1 MALTRFDPARV
12 LGSKIT
18 GMSQQGL
25 CEFASK
31 LCGRIEAEV
40 GSKSYRGGIFP
51 ENISVDEDGNIG
63 IGPASVGNWAGQE
76 LEFLAPELY
85 WRSNPTAASDVY
97 SVGMVMYYALNG
109 GKLPYDGEC
118 EDAQLRRMGG
128 EDFKAPKGTGR
139 RLKDIVEKAVKFKA
153 QERYQSLGE
162 MQAAIDSC
170 IKNLYL
176 SGETSA
182 EAIFNKSDDDLSEL
196 ERMMV
201 GIIEKS
207 DEAPAEEQDG
217 EEPAEEVKVY
227 APSTPIADAK
237 AAARAR
243 ASDPA
248 QVIAR
253 RFKEQGSPAVPKLR
267 EEKNPE
273 LAPIVPSR
281 QPVKTPPVQYTRNME
296 REKKIAEDVKKRRRR
311 PLAVILVLCAALI
324 VVAIIFNAML
334 KDFRQARAN
343 SSPSPAVTDA
353 DPFAGTMDP
362 ANTTDPNDPYGYFS
376 EDGEEDENAPAASA
390 TPEPS
395 ETPREHG
402 YELVI
407 EDVSWTEAAEKCK
420 EMGGHLVTI
429 NTQDEFDTVVKMAEE
444 AGVPR
449 IWIGCHRVDGEL
461 VWENDETGIEVWA
474 KGEPSYVDIN
484 DQVAE
489 DYIML
494 WDNNGWGYNDN
505 RNDPIADYP
514 EWYSGTVGFI
524 CEYGD

>member
-63 IGPASVGNWAGQE
+63 IGPASAGNWAGQE

-420 EMGGHLVTI
+420 EMGGHMVTI

>member
-63 IGPASVGNWAGQE
+63 IGPASAGNWAGQE

-85 WRSNPTAASDVY
+85 WRGNPTAASDVY

-376 EDGEEDENAPAASA
+376 EDGEEDENAPAVSA

>member
-63 IGPASVGNWAGQE
+63 IGPASAGNWAGQE

-390 TPEPS
+390 IPEPS

>member
-63 IGPASVGNWAGQE
+63 IGPASAGNWAGQE

-85 WRSNPTAASDVY
+85 WRGNPTAASDVY

-176 SGETSA
+176 NGETSA

>member
-63 IGPASVGNWAGQE
+63 IGPASAGNWAGQE

-217 EEPAEEVKVY
+217 EDPAEEVKVY

>member
-1 MALTRFDPARV
+1 MALTSFDPAHAIGGK
-12 LGSKIT
+12 LT

-40 GSKSYRGGIFP
+40 GSKSYRGGIYP
-51 ENISVDEDGNIG
+51 ENISVDEEGRIG
-63 IGPASVGNWAGQE
+63 IGPASSGDWQGQE

-85 WRSNPTAASDVY
+85 WRGTPSAASDVY

-153 QERYQSLGE
+153 QERFQSLGE
-162 MQAAIDSC
+162 MQAALDSC

-201 GIIEKS
+201 SIIEKG
-207 DEAPAEEQDG
+207 DEAPADEQETEEQ
-217 EEPAEEVKVY
+217 AEEVKVY

-253 RFKEQGSPAVPKLR
+253 KLKEQANPAVPKFR
-267 EEKNPE
+267 EEKDPE

-281 QPVKTPPVQYTRNME
+281 QPVRTPPVQYTRNME

-334 KDFRQARAN
+334 KDFRQARVD
-343 SSPSPAVTDA
+343 SSPSPTV
-353 DPFAGTMDP
+353 DPFAGTMNP
-362 ANTTDPNDPYGYFS
+362 EFTTDPEDPYGYFS
-376 EDGEEDENAPAASA
+376 QDGGEEGTVESAA
-390 TPEPS
+390 TPSPS
-395 ETPREHG
+395 PTPREHG
-402 YELVI
+402 YELVVA
-407 EDVSWTEAAEKCK
+407 DVSWTEAAQQCQ

-429 NTQDEFDTVVKMAEE
+429 NSQDEFDTVVKMAED

-461 VWENDETGIEVWA
+461 VWENGETGIEVWA
-474 KGEPSYVDIN
+474 LGEPSYVDIN
-484 DQVAE
+484 DEVAE

>member
-1 MALTRFDPARV
+1 MAFTSFDPARA
-12 LGSKIT
+12 LGSKLT

-31 LCGRIEAEV
+31 VCGRIEAEV
-40 GSKSYRGGIFP
+40 GSKSCRGGIYP
-51 ENISVDEDGNIG
+51 DNISVDEDGNIG
-63 IGPASVGNWAGQE
+63 IGPASAGNWSGQE

-85 WRSNPTAASDVY
+85 WRGSPSAASDVY

-153 QERYQSLGE
+153 QDRFQSLGE
-162 MQAAIDSC
+162 MQAALNSC

-182 EAIFNKSDDDLSEL
+182 EAIFKKSDDDLSEL

-201 GIIEKS
+201 GIIEKE
-207 DEAPAEEQDG
+207 DEAPAEEQSQEQG
-217 EEPAEEVKVY
+217 EEIKVY

-237 AAARAR
+237 AAARSR

-248 QVIAR
+248 QIIAR
-253 RFKEQGSPAVPKLR
+253 KLKEQGSPAVPKLS

-273 LAPIVPSR
+273 LAPIVPNR
-281 QPVKTPPVQYTRNME
+281 QTVRTPPVQYTRNME

-334 KDFRQARAN
+334 KDLRQARAN
-343 SSPSPAVTDA
+343 SSPSPTP
-353 DPFAGTMDP
+353 DPFAGTMTP
-362 ANTTDPNDPYGYFS
+362 ENTTDPNDPYGYFS
-376 EDGEEDENAPAASA
+376 EDGEESGETAAQASA

-395 ETPREHG
+395 ETPREHE
-402 YELVI
+402 YELIVA
-407 EDVSWTEAAEKCK
+407 DVSWTEAAERCK

-429 NTQDEFDTVVKMAEE
+429 NSQEEFDTVVEMAEE

-461 VWENDETGIEVWA
+461 VWENGETGIEVWA

-524 CEYGD
+524 CEYGS

>member
-63 IGPASVGNWAGQE
+63 IGPASAGNWAGQE

-237 AAARAR
+237 AAL
-243 ASDPA
+243 
-248 QVIAR
+248 I
-253 RFKEQGSPAVPKLR
+253 
-267 EEKNPE
+267 
-273 LAPIVPSR
+273 
-281 QPVKTPPVQYTRNME
+281 
-296 REKKIAEDVKKRRRR
+296 R
-311 PLAVILVLCAALI
+311 P
-324 VVAIIFNAML
+324 
-334 KDFRQARAN
+334 R
-343 SSPSPAVTDA
+343 
-353 DPFAGTMDP
+353 
-362 ANTTDPNDPYGYFS
+362 
-376 EDGEEDENAPAASA
+376 
-390 TPEPS
+390 
-395 ETPREHG
+395 
-402 YELVI
+402 
-407 EDVSWTEAAEKCK
+407 
-420 EMGGHLVTI
+420 
-429 NTQDEFDTVVKMAEE
+429 
-444 AGVPR
+444 
-449 IWIGCHRVDGEL
+449 
-461 VWENDETGIEVWA
+461 
-474 KGEPSYVDIN
+474 
-484 DQVAE
+484 
-489 DYIML
+489 
-494 WDNNGWGYNDN
+494 
-505 RNDPIADYP
+505 
-514 EWYSGTVGFI
+514 
-524 CEYGD
+524 

>member
-63 IGPASVGNWAGQE
+63 IGPASAGNWAGQE

>member
-1 MALTRFDPARV
+1 MAFTSFDPAHA
-12 LGSKIT
+12 LGERLI

-40 GSKSYRGGIFP
+40 GSKSYRGGIYP
-51 ENISVDEDGNIG
+51 ENISADEEGGIG
-63 IGPASVGNWAGQE
+63 LGPASKGDWSGQE

-85 WRSNPTAASDVY
+85 WRGKPSAASDVY
-97 SVGMVMYYALNG
+97 SVGMVLFYALNG

-128 EDFKAPKGTGR
+128 DDFKAPKGTGR

-153 QERYQSLGE
+153 QERFQSLGE
-162 MQAAIDSC
+162 MQAALDSC

-176 SGETSA
+176 NGETSA
-182 EAIFNKSDDDLSEL
+182 EAIFNKNDDDLSEL
-196 ERMMV
+196 ERIMV
-201 GIIEKS
+201 GIIEKG
-207 DEAPAEEQDG
+207 DEAPAEDREDQ
-217 EEPAEEVKVY
+217 AEEVKVY

-237 AAARAR
+237 AAARAK

-248 QVIAR
+248 QIIAKR
-253 RFKEQGSPAVPKLR
+253 LKEQANPAVPKFR
-267 EEKNPE
+267 EEKDPE
-273 LAPIVPSR
+273 LSPIVPNR
-281 QPVKTPPVQYTRNME
+281 KPVRTPPVQYTRNME

-334 KDFRQARAN
+334 KDFRQARVAE
-343 SSPSPAVTDA
+343 SPSPTP
-353 DPFAGTMDP
+353 DPFAGTMSP
-362 ANTTDPNDPYGYFS
+362 ELTTDPNDPYGYFS
-376 EDGEEDENAPAASA
+376 QSGDEGDESAALA

-395 ETPREHG
+395 PTPREHG
-402 YELVI
+402 YELVVA
-407 EDVSWTEAAEKCK
+407 DVSWTEAAAQCQ

-429 NTQDEFDTVVKMAEE
+429 NSQDEFDTVVRMAEE

-449 IWIGCHRVDGEL
+449 IWIGCHRVDGVL
-461 VWENDETGIEVWA
+461 VWENDESGIEVWA

-484 DQVAE
+484 DEVAE

-494 WDNNGWGYNDN
+494 WNNNGWGYNDN

>member
-1 MALTRFDPARV
+1 MVFARFDSARA
-12 LGSKIT
+12 LGSKLA

-31 LCGRIEAEV
+31 LCRRIEAEV
-40 GSKSYRGGIFP
+40 GGKGYRGGIFP
-51 ENISVDEDGNIG
+51 ENISVDDNGNIAL
-63 IGPASVGNWAGQE
+63 GPAAMSDWQGQE

-85 WRSNPTAASDVY
+85 WRGSPSAASDVY

-118 EDAQLRRMGG
+118 DDAQLRRMGG
-128 EDFKAPKGTGR
+128 ENFKAPKGTGR
-139 RLKDIVEKAVKFKA
+139 RLKEIVEKAISFKA
-153 QERYQSLGE
+153 QDRFQSLGE

-182 EAIFNKSDDDLSEL
+182 EAIFKKSDDDLSEL

-201 GIIEKS
+201 GIIERG
-207 DEAPAEEQDG
+207 DEALGEDDEPQEQ
-217 EEPAEEVKVY
+217 AEEVKVY

-253 RFKEQGSPAVPKLR
+253 KFKEQASPAVPKLR

-334 KDFRQARAN
+334 KDFRQARVAE
-343 SSPSPAVTDA
+343 SPSPTA
-353 DPFAGTMDP
+353 DPFVGTMAP
-362 ANTTDPNDPYGYFS
+362 ENTTDPNDPYGYFS
-376 EDGEEDENAPAASA
+376 EDGDESGETAAQASA

-395 ETPREHG
+395 ETPRQHG
-402 YELVI
+402 YELVVA
-407 EDVSWTEAAEKCK
+407 DVSWTEAAERCK

-429 NTQDEFDTVVKMAEE
+429 NTQDEFDTIVKMAEE

-461 VWENDETGIEVWA
+461 VWENGETGIEVWA

-484 DQVAE
+484 DEVAE

>member
-63 IGPASVGNWAGQE
+63 IGPASAGNWAGQE

-85 WRSNPTAASDVY
+85 WRGNPTAASDVY

-139 RLKDIVEKAVKFKA
+139 RLKDIMEKAVKFKA

>member
-1 MALTRFDPARV
+1 MAFTRFDPARA
-12 LGSKIT
+12 LGSKLA

-40 GSKSYRGGIFP
+40 GSKSCRGGIYP

-63 IGPASVGNWAGQE
+63 IGPASAGDWSGQE

-85 WRSNPTAASDVY
+85 WRGSPSAASDVY
-97 SVGMVMYYALNG
+97 SVGMLMYYALNG

-118 EDAQLRRMGG
+118 DDAQLRRMGG

-153 QERYQSLGE
+153 QERFQSLGE
-162 MQAAIDSC
+162 MQAALDSC

-182 EAIFNKSDDDLSEL
+182 EAIFKKSDDDLSEL

-201 GIIEKS
+201 GIIEKG
-207 DEAPAEEQDG
+207 DEAPAEEEQSDDQG
-217 EEPAEEVKVY
+217 EEIKVY

-248 QVIAR
+248 QIIAR
-253 RFKEQGSPAVPKLR
+253 KLKEQGNPAVPKLR

-281 QPVKTPPVQYTRNME
+281 QAVRTPPVQYTRNME

-343 SSPSPAVTDA
+343 SSPSPTV
-353 DPFAGTMDP
+353 DPFADTMP
-362 ANTTDPNDPYGYFS
+362 PENTTDPNDPYGYFS
-376 EDGEEDENAPAASA
+376 QEGNDLGNTAETTAS
-390 TPEPS
+390 PEPS

-402 YELVI
+402 YELVVA
-407 EDVSWTEAAEKCK
+407 DVSWTEAAERCQ

-429 NTQDEFDTVVKMAEE
+429 NTQEEFDTVVKMAEE
-444 AGVPR
+444 NGVPR
-449 IWIGCHRVDGEL
+449 IWIGCHRVNGEL
-461 VWENDETGIEVWA
+461 VWENGETGIEVWA

-484 DQVAE
+484 DEVAE

-494 WDNNGWGYNDN
+494 WNNNGWGYNDN

>member
-1 MALTRFDPARV
+1 MAFTSFDPARAI
-12 LGSKIT
+12 GSKIT
-18 GMSQQGL
+18 AMSQQAL

-51 ENISVDEDGNIG
+51 ENISADDDGNIAL
-63 IGPASVGNWAGQE
+63 GPASAGDWKGQE

-85 WRSNPTAASDVY
+85 WRGNPSAASDVY

-128 EDFKAPKGTGR
+128 ENFKAPKGTGR
-139 RLKDIVEKAVKFKA
+139 RLSEIVEKAVSFKA
-153 QERYQSLGE
+153 QERFQSLGE

-182 EAIFNKSDDDLSEL
+182 EAIFKKSDDDLSEL

-201 GIIEKS
+201 GIIEKG
-207 DEAPAEEQDG
+207 DVAPAEEQDTG
-217 EEPAEEVKVY
+217 EQAEEVKVY

-248 QVIAR
+248 QIIAR
-253 RFKEQGSPAVPKLR
+253 KFKEQASPAVPKLR

-273 LAPIVPSR
+273 LAPIVPHR

-324 VVAIIFNAML
+324 VVAIVFNAML
-334 KDFRQARAN
+334 KDFRQARARDEAAA
-343 SSPSPAVTDA
+343 SPTP
-353 DPFAGTMDP
+353 DPFAGTMTP
-362 ANTTDPNDPYGYFS
+362 QETTDPNDPYGYFS
-376 EDGEEDENAPAASA
+376 QDGEEGDSAAEASA

-395 ETPREHG
+395 PTPREHG
-402 YELVI
+402 YDLVI

-429 NTQDEFDTVVKMAEE
+429 NTQEEFDAVVKMAEE

-449 IWIGCHRVDGEL
+449 IWIGCHRVDGVL

-494 WDNNGWGYNDN
+494 WNNNGWGYNDN

-514 EWYSGTVGFI
+514 QWYSGTVGYI